1 MKEEKTSQ
9 LLFDNQPDWSWV
21 LPFSDREFIEF
32 YLDSKIGFNE
42 NISSDERWDFLNAVQ
57 FSLSLSF
64 EEKNRVFYEYKK
76 LSRYQFDEINK
87 VFEEECQYFEELK
100 EKHVEELNGLT
111 LRCLLIWSLVFNSDY
126 GDFIFFEKI
135 ISDFLKKIALDN
147 ASEIENN
154 TLEEILE
161 ILDENDRYFTIYA
174 ITKKILYESNNHN
187 LEYYD
192 YYFYSLAHCKKI
204 DKNFVFDAIKE
215 IDFFRLEEE
224 QKNFLKLNVA
234 YRVTAFQGF
243 SFNYSS
249 FNIDYMIKLSRN
261 MKKIR
266 SSMYRA
272 YANFKFFEGQSFY
285 FIKNY
290 LKYFSKYY
298 DKVIDEELIEKI
310 IISRN
315 KKNSYHML
323 LELFITL
330 SLYKDELLI
339 NKSLKIADI
348 VYNSILNEERISVL
362 HSDCISTG
370 LFLEIMLGKQ
380 NFSSIEDVKG
390 FIKMTDDTSVEF
402 WFSANSYFNSVNDF
416 IDKSKKVIS
425 TYDTYNGMIKFSLMV
440 LLFLLKKSRNE
451 NDKKI
456 NSIIIQNLLSEI
468 EKKGIVLTNEKKI
481 FQFFIDGKKWGDFN
495 TQQLDVLNRYLKI
508 DV

>member
-1 MKEEKTSQ
+1 MKEKKSQ
-9 LLFDNQPDWSWV
+9 LLFDTPPEWNWV
-21 LPFSDREFIEF
+21 LPFSDRLFIDS

-42 NISSDERWDFLNAVQ
+42 NISSDERWSFLNGIQ
-57 FSLSLSF
+57 LSLSLSF
-64 EEKNRVFYEYKK
+64 EEKQRVFYEYKK
-76 LSRYQFDEINK
+76 LSRFQFDELNK
-87 VFEEECQYFEELK
+87 VWEEERQQFEELK
-100 EKHVEELNGLT
+100 EEHFEELNGLT
-111 LRCLLIWSLVFNSDY
+111 ITCLLIWSLIFNSDH

-135 ISDFLKKIALDN
+135 IPDFLEKIVLDN
-147 ASEIENN
+147 ASEIEND

-161 ILDENDRYFTIYA
+161 ILDEKDRYFTIYA
-174 ITKKILYESNNHN
+174 ITKRILYESNNHN
-187 LEYYD
+187 LRFKYYD

-215 IDFFRLEEE
+215 IDLFKIEEE
-224 QKNFLKLNVA
+224 QKNLLKLNVA

-243 SFNYSS
+243 SFSYSS

-266 SSMYRA
+266 SSVYKT

-298 DKVIDEELIEKI
+298 DNVIDEEFIEKI
-310 IISRN
+310 TSRN
-315 KKNSYHML
+315 KENNYHML

-339 NKSLKIADI
+339 NKSLKIADV
-348 VYNSILNEERISVL
+348 VYNSILNEERISVF
-362 HSDCISTG
+362 HSVCISTG
-370 LFLEIMLGKQ
+370 LFLEIMLDKQ
-380 NFSSIEDVKG
+380 NFSSMKDVRK
-390 FIKMTDDTSVEF
+390 FIKRTDNPLVEF
-402 WFSANSYFNSVNDF
+402 WFSANNYFNSVNDF

-451 NDKKI
+451 NDTKI
-456 NSIIIQNLLSEI
+456 NSVIIQNLLSEI
-468 EKKGIVLTNEKKI
+468 EKKGIVLTNEKEI